1 MKSIKSSN
9 KKLTRGD
16 KISDMYKLTKNE
28 YKHLL
33 DNAGTATKGI
43 EDIINEEGIVYAV
56 AHTDINENSYEV
68 MFHARKS

>member
-1 MKSIKSSN
+1 
-9 KKLTRGD
+9 
-16 KISDMYKLTKNE
+16 MYKLTKNE

-43 EDIINEEGIVYAV
+43 EDIINEEGIVCAV

>member
-1 MKSIKSSN
+1 
-9 KKLTRGD
+9 
-16 KISDMYKLTKNE
+16 MYKLTKNE
-28 YKHLL
+28 YKHLP

-56 AHTDINENSYEV
+56 AHADINQNNHEV

>member
-1 MKSIKSSN
+1 MKLIKPSN
-9 KKLTRGD
+9 EKLTRGD

-56 AHTDINENSYEV
+56 AHADINQNNHEV
-68 MFHARKS
+68 RFHARKS